1 MAPQKSPHFEP
12 VSAHLQLG
20 GTVYAY
26 ADIEGDAE
34 RATDFLLTLLRDLPG
49 LPPEH
54 SVSRLNATSLV
65 RILGLHDVK
74 AIGFSSYQSG
84 EHYYNRGF
92 VHHTGAREGLL
103 KLFGA
108 EPEAFELGSIAPL
121 DADLVWEQQINLRA
135 LVDIVRALGE
145 LGVGMSPEELE
156 QVLSERLLDLDVTLG
171 QVFAALDTK
180 AGLIL
185 AVDES
190 RSLRVPGESLW
201 FPYTD
206 FLFRIDGLAQLA
218 DAIAD
223 RAASDP
229 LIAMEQTESWV
240 IIRPAFS
247 LPPPWTA
254 YEPSVAKEIA
264 TGRMYVVSSPAFLQS
279 CLSTTHDV
287 RGSAD
292 FVRAFEQLP
301 ASGNGLV
308 YVSARMTRQMHALLD
323 RLIAIDG
330 SSISTSIA
338 RFFLPDVGYPSGW
351 VLENTRDGLLFT
363 SNTPSSHKSTL
374 LTLGF
379 AALLP
384 ALAVVGASALAPE
397 PATEEQPI
405 D

>member
-1 MAPQKSPHFEP
+1 MAPQKSPHFDS
-12 VSAHLQLG
+12 VAARLQLG

-49 LPPEH
+49 LPTEQT
-54 SVSRLNATSLV
+54 VSRLNATSLV

-74 AIGFSSYQSG
+74 AIGFSSYESG
-84 EHYYNRGF
+84 EHYHNRGF

-108 EPEAFELGSIAPL
+108 DPEAFELGSIAPA
-121 DADLVWEQQINLRA
+121 DVDLVWEQQINLPA
-135 LVDIVRALGE
+135 LVDIIRALGE
-145 LGVGMSPEELE
+145 LGVGMSPEELDE
-156 QVLSERLLDLDVTLG
+156 VLSERLLDLNVTLG
-171 QVFAALDTK
+171 QVFAALDTTV
-180 AGLIL
+180 GLIL

-190 RSLRVPGESLW
+190 RSLQVPGGSLW

-229 LIAMEQTESWV
+229 LIATEQTETWV

-254 YEPSVAKEIA
+254 YEPSVVKEIA
-264 TGRMYVVSSPAFLQS
+264 TGRMYVVSSPAFLEK
-279 CLSTTHDV
+279 CVSTTDGV
-287 RGSAD
+287 ERSAD
-292 FVRAFEQLP
+292 FIRAFEHLP
-301 ASGNGLV
+301 ASGNGLA
-308 YVSARMTRQMHALLD
+308 YVSPRMTRQVHALLD
-323 RLIAIDG
+323 RLIAAGG
-330 SSISTSIA
+330 SSISTSIV
-338 RFFLPDVGYPSGW
+338 RFFLPDVGYPAGW
-351 VLENTRDGLLFT
+351 VVENTRDGLLFT

-384 ALAVVGASALAPE
+384 ALAVVGASALARE
-397 PATEEQPI
+397 PTAQEVPF

>member
-1 MAPQKSPHFEP
+1 MAPQKSPHFDP
-12 VSAHLQLG
+12 VSARLQLG
-20 GTVYAY
+20 GTAYAY
-26 ADIEGDAE
+26 ADIQGDAE

-49 LPPEH
+49 FPIEQ

-74 AIGFSSYQSG
+74 AIGLSSYQSG
-84 EHYYNRGF
+84 EHYHNRGF

-103 KLFGA
+103 ELFGA
-108 EPEAFELGSIAPL
+108 EPEAFELGSIAPV

-135 LVDIVRALGE
+135 LVDIVRELGE
-145 LGVGMSPEELE
+145 LGVGMSPEELDE
-156 QVLSERLLDLDVTLG
+156 VLSERLLDLDVTLG
-171 QVFAALDTK
+171 QVVGALDTT

-190 RSLRVPGESLW
+190 RSLRVPGESMW

-218 DAIAD
+218 DAIID

-229 LIAMEQTESWV
+229 LIATEQTETSV

-254 YEPSVAKEIA
+254 YEPSVVKEIA
-264 TGRMYVVSSPAFLQS
+264 TGRMYVVSSPAFLEK
-279 CLSTTHDV
+279 CLSTTNGV
-287 RGSAD
+287 KRSPD
-292 FVRAFEQLP
+292 FVRAFEDLP
-301 ASGNGLV
+301 ASGNGLA
-308 YVSARMTRQMHALLD
+308 YVSPRMTRQMHALLD
-323 RLIAIDG
+323 RLIATGG
-330 SSISTSIA
+330 SSVSTSIV
-338 RFFLPDVGYPSGW
+338 RFFLPDVGYPAGW
-351 VLENTRDGLLFT
+351 VMENKPDGLLVT

-384 ALAVVGASALAPE
+384 AIAVVGVSALEPE
-397 PATEEQPI
+397 PAVEEHPT